1 MNTII
6 TQPYPTQLVPG
17 ACSARAMPYYI
28 DHVPKAAIKSHHNVT
43 YNNSILGVI
52 ASVQKA
58 KLNNAK
64 PLYVLFVRP
73 YT

>member
-1 MNTII
+1 
-6 TQPYPTQLVPG
+6 
-17 ACSARAMPYYI
+17 MPYYI